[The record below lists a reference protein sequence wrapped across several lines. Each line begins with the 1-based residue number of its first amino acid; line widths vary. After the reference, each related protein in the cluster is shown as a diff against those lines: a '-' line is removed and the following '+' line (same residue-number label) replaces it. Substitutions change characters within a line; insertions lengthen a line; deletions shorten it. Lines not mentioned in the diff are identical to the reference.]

1 MIDKSSFRK
10 NALSERSNLP
20 DREICEKSDSIFD
33 ALVSMDEFKKAQN
46 IMLYI
51 DFKNEVKTDRLIRHI
66 IDSGKNAIVPISV
79 IKGRKLI
86 PSLLKDP
93 DTELAVSTYGVKEP
107 KKEFTR
113 PFDKN
118 SIDLV
123 IVPGVAFGENGC
135 RMGYGAGFYDRFIH
149 SIQNDSL
156 VTIGVAFEIQIYDFI
171 PQEDHDITLDYI
183 VTEKR
188 IINNRAMPG

>member
-10 NALSERSNLP
+10 NALSERSNMP
-20 DREICEKSDSIFD
+20 DRAVCKKSDSIFN
-33 ALVSMDEFKKAQN
+33 ALVSMNEFKKAQN
-46 IMLYI
+46 IMLYV

-93 DTELAVSTYGVKEP
+93 DAELAVSTYGVKEP

-113 PFDKN
+113 PFDKD
-118 SIDLV
+118 SIDIV

-149 SIQNDSL
+149 SIQNNSL
-156 VTIGVAFEIQIYDFI
+156 VTIGVAFELQVYDFI
-171 PQEDHDITLDYI
+171 PCDDHDIILDYI
-183 VTEKR
+183 VTENR
-188 IINNRAMPG
+188 IISNRSI